1 MRCTSSSILSA
12 LAATV
17 VVSARPIRT
26 RAVSAIDGVVFQF
39 ANILYQLEAEF
50 YTQAIAKFTD
60 SDFAAA
66 GFSSSMIAT
75 QQLTNIL
82 ANEKDHITL
91 IRKTLSEARATPAYL
106 QLQTRILEFVGVSAF
121 LDAAPLVD
129 DKKILDAAGTILTTE
144 ARHQTVLNILSQS
157 GSSIPQAFDIP
168 DPARKSSPSPAAS
181 LTALATLGSP
191 GTLLTFSGT
200 NVTSTDGLFCNMI
213 TGGVTFALNLPLA
226 ECVPLLNN
234 AVNRVTTQQVA
245 GATIAFVDTV
255 PEILVQMVR
264 KTV

>member
-129 DKKILDAAGTILTTE
+129 DKKLLDAAGTILTTE

-168 DPARKSSPSPAAS
+168 D
-181 LTALATLGSP
+181 P

>member
-1 MRCTSSSILSA
+1 MHCTSSSILSA

-39 ANILYQLEAEF
+39 ANILNQLEAEF
-50 YTQAIAKFTD
+50 YTQAITKFTD
-60 SDFAAA
+60 SDFGAA

-91 IRKTLSEARATPAYL
+91 IRKTLSEARATPLTCNFKVHSPLADIA
-106 QLQTRILEFVGVSAF
+106 TMAATARTLEFVSVSAF

-129 DKKILDAAGTILTTE
+129 DKKLLDAAGTILTTE
-144 ARHQTVLNILSQS
+144 ACHQTVLNILSQS

-168 DPARKSSPSPAAS
+168 DPARNPRH
-181 LTALATLGSP
+181 LRRLH
-191 GTLLTFSGT
+191 
-200 NVTSTDGLFCNMI
+200 
-213 TGGVTFALNLPLA
+213 
-226 ECVPLLNN
+226 
-234 AVNRVTTQQVA
+234 
-245 GATIAFVDTV
+245 
-255 PEILVQMVR
+255 
-264 KTV
+264 